1 MERALTKLSSL
12 GRTQNLDSYKNTT
25 QIHYNQRN
33 SKRQVLQDKALYE
46 TDLRQEIKSR
56 IEKLNKIRSFITNE
70 TRKFI
75 MRVEKESSE
84 SIRVINEKIKQY
96 SNFYLKFKSLKKK
109 SNLETLYSLFYKN
122 LDIVYYPLENFES
135 FYNNQFIVEQFKIM
149 KITETR
155 KIIQTLFP
163 YTKENPGSITCVAV
177 SNDESRVAFGKSDN
191 KIVLYDNLDGKLMH
205 EFVELETTVQ
215 SVHISNDNKYLSA
228 GLVNRNVLIWSLVSM
243 KIIKIFQSLAVNIK
257 QVLFTNDLNYL
268 VCTGNSGK
276 NLIREVRKLNKS
288 ENFETY
294 SDSPSD
300 DWLNYHPEVV

>member
-96 SNFYLKFKSLKKK
+96 SNFYLKFEFL
-109 SNLETLYSLFYKN
+109 
-122 LDIVYYPLENFES
+122 
-135 FYNNQFIVEQFKIM
+135 
-149 KITETR
+149 
-155 KIIQTLFP
+155 II
-163 YTKENPGSITCVAV
+163 
-177 SNDESRVAFGKSDN
+177 
-191 KIVLYDNLDGKLMH
+191 
-205 EFVELETTVQ
+205 
-215 SVHISNDNKYLSA
+215 
-228 GLVNRNVLIWSLVSM
+228 
-243 KIIKIFQSLAVNIK
+243 
-257 QVLFTNDLNYL
+257 
-268 VCTGNSGK
+268 
-276 NLIREVRKLNKS
+276 
-288 ENFETY
+288 
-294 SDSPSD
+294 
-300 DWLNYHPEVV
+300 